1 MHSVDFL
8 EPRKKKLFSERVTR
22 KKRELFL
29 PPVPFP
35 VPLEYIEVEKKI
47 PANFLAKFVDLNPI
61 GATHKE
67 FRSVLVQIPLQVFA
81 AFVMA
86 QGFTA
91 PTIVTANRS
100 RIHRLQFPRCQLFFE
115 SQQISC
121 CAAQSEVSWG

>member
-8 EPRKKKLFSERVTR
+8 EPRKKVIFRESYM

-67 FRSVLVQIPLQVFA
+67 FRSVLVQIPL
-81 AFVMA
+81 
-86 QGFTA
+86 
-91 PTIVTANRS
+91 
-100 RIHRLQFPRCQLFFE
+100 
-115 SQQISC
+115 
-121 CAAQSEVSWG
+121 